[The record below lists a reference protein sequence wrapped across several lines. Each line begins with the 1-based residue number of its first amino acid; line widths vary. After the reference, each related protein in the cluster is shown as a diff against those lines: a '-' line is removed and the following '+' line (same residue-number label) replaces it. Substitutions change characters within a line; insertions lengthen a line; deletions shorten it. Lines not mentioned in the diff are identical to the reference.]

1 MRGAG
6 ALHGRGLPERRSG
19 SQHGF
24 CEGRR
29 AAPGRA
35 VHDAGHRLR
44 RCHGSRQFVLPRLYG
59 PAQRMQGCRG
69 RGAELLQES
78 TVSVARRLSD
88 VDSIDAKT
96 GYGTDAIGLC
106 IEKRES
112 YCCFNSPLS
121 RMIQEQV
128 RPQLG
133 KGQSGRMAGDFA
145 AERAF
150 PSAWQSN
157 ARGADPSSAI
167 EEADHKPVAIL
178 NHNRPA
184 AYLVPAEA
192 FETLMEALEDA
203 ELGEIVRQRRGGKTI
218 KISRD
223 EL

>member
-1 MRGAG
+1 
-6 ALHGRGLPERRSG
+6 
-19 SQHGF
+19 
-24 CEGRR
+24 
-29 AAPGRA
+29 
-35 VHDAGHRLR
+35 
-44 RCHGSRQFVLPRLYG
+44 
-59 PAQRMQGCRG
+59 MQGCRG

-88 VDSIDAKT
+88 VDSIDAIT

-133 KGQSGRMAGDFA
+133 LPFG
-145 AERAF
+145 
-150 PSAWQSN
+150 
-157 ARGADPSSAI
+157 
-167 EEADHKPVAIL
+167 
-178 NHNRPA
+178 
-184 AYLVPAEA
+184 
-192 FETLMEALEDA
+192 DA

-218 KISRD
+218 KISLD